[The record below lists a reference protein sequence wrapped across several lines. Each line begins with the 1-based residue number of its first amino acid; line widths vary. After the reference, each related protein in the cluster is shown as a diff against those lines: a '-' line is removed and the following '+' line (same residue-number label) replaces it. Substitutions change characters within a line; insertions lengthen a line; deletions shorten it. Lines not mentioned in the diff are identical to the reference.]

1 MPAHQEDTVPSRP
14 ITSPHPVT
22 TVILTTVSLILLLG
36 LGGTVIYLTGLPLDS
51 PVALVFAPIAV
62 GLSIWASVTRRWGIL
77 GFGRPRVR
85 GNRAA
90 WRLVLLPL
98 LAVFL
103 LVLTSTG
110 GAAEQSAGAWLGLI
124 GFVALV
130 GFVEETLFRSVF
142 LRLLAPTGPRTAVLV
157 STAAFALAHAVN
169 LLGGQ
174 DLLSTLGQI
183 GFAAA
188 YGLFAACA
196 FLRTGSIWALVAF
209 HALFD
214 LAQLSSVRQTAS
226 LMDAVI
232 TVILLAG
239 ALWLWAGIRQ
249 SGAEQS
255 RPTDAGTAN
264 RSTTLGTAPTAV

>member
-1 MPAHQEDTVPSRP
+1 MPSRP
-14 ITSPHPVT
+14 ITSTHPVT
-22 TVILTTVSLILLLG
+22 TVILTTIALILLLG
-36 LGGTVIYLTGLPLDS
+36 LGGTVIYLTGLPLAS
-51 PVALVFAPIAV
+51 PVPLVFAPIAA
-62 GLSIWASVTRRWGIL
+62 GLVIWASVTRRWGML

-103 LVLTSTG
+103 LVLVSTG
-110 GAAEQSAGAWLGLI
+110 GAATQTLGAWLGLI

-130 GFVEETLFRSVF
+130 AFVEETLFRAVL
-142 LRLLAPTGPRTAVLV
+142 LRLLAPRGARAAVLV
-157 STAAFALAHAVN
+157 SSAAFALAHAVN

-174 DLLSTLGQI
+174 DLPSTLAQI

-196 FLRTGSIWALVAF
+196 FLRTGSLWPLLAF

-214 LAQLSSVRQTAS
+214 LAQLSSVRQTPPAV
-226 LMDAVI
+226 DAVM

-239 ALWLWAGIRQ
+239 AVWLWAGIRRSSTLQ
-249 SGAEQS
+249 NQATG
-255 RPTDAGTAN
+255 AGTTSW
-264 RSTTLGTAPTAV
+264 STALGTTPTPM

>member
-1 MPAHQEDTVPSRP
+1 MPSRP
-14 ITSPHPVT
+14 ITNPHPVL
-22 TVILTTVSLILLLG
+22 TVILTTVALILLLG

-51 PVALVFAPIAV
+51 PVPLVFAPIAV
-62 GLSIWASVTRRWGIL
+62 GLGIWASVARRWGIL
-77 GFGRPRVR
+77 GFGRPRVH

-103 LVLTSTG
+103 LVLVTTG
-110 GAAEQSAGAWLGLI
+110 GAAEQSGGDWLGLI

-142 LRLLAPTGPRTAVLV
+142 LGLLAPAGPRTAVLV

-196 FLRTGSIWALVAF
+196 FLRTGSIWALVVF

-214 LAQLSSVRQTAS
+214 LAQLSSVSQTPS
-226 LMDAVI
+226 LMDAVM

-239 ALWLWAGIRQ
+239 AAWLWAGIRQ
-249 SGAEQS
+249 RDA
-255 RPTDAGTAN
+255 RDAGSDD
-264 RSTTLGTAPTAV
+264 RSAALATAPSGV